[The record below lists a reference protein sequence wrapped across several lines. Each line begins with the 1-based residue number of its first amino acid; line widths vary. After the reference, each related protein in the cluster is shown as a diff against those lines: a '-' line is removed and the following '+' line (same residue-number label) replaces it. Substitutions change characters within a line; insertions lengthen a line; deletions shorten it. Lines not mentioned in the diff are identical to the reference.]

1 MRNEYTD
8 YIAHGH
14 KYFAVVDLGKKN
26 SKGSKLRR
34 YFYSANEY
42 KAYLQGKKTTDDKLL
57 GAASKVANK
66 LSGVKAIGKGLTST
80 AKAINNTNKKVKSYK
95 EQGMTEEEA
104 RNEIKKESTYSTL
117 KRAGL
122 KPSGYKITMKDDSG
136 KEHNVVEAKN
146 SRGKRFYVSEGS
158 RHAVYE
164 GENLNLASA
173 TKAAKKAANSA
184 GKRGV
189 GDLDVSISE
198 ERGDINKERHEKN
211 KAALKANPEK
221 SILNNPIRENFMERM
236 IEKGVNKANA
246 ESIRKKLEETYE
258 RATKIGES
266 ANNLKGRLDK
276 LQEAFTSGDGD
287 KALDAIDETLKDQEA
302 IQKDILTIVDEM
314 LPEAKNVADTF
325 LDMGKKTLDTATAG
339 PKAIVGDKHVKTF
352 EDSSTTWDDVKISD
366 NPDNMKKI
374 QDAVDKAF
382 KEKNKNRKK

>member
-14 KYFAVVDLGKKN
+14 KYFAVIDLGKKN

-164 GENLNLASA
+164 GENSNLASA

-221 SILNNPIRENFMERM
+221 SILKNPIRENFMERM
-236 IEKGVNKANA
+236 IEKGINKANA
-246 ESIRKKLEETYE
+246 EAMRKKLEETYE

-339 PKAIVGDKHVKTF
+339 PKAIVGDKYVKTF
-352 EDSSTTWDDVKISD
+352 EDSSTTWDDTST
-366 NPDNMKKI
+366 KKI
-374 QDAVDKAF
+374 QDAVDKALE
-382 KEKNKNRKK
+382 EKNKKRKK